1 MAHRP
6 VLKGRRSALVA
17 RAAAVR
23 LLLLDVDGV
32 LTDGTILIHADGS
45 EAKRFHIRDGAAVV
59 LAQASGLPIGWL
71 SARPSAVT
79 ERRAAELGVR
89 LLVQSREP
97 KVLSFEQILRRQRL
111 TSQQVAYMGDDLV
124 DLPVLARAGLSA
136 APADAADE
144 VRRAVHYVTVA
155 PGGHGAVREFVEW
168 LLQAQGRW
176 PPGEPIAAGRGRSS
190 R

>member
-6 VLKGRRSALVA
+6 VLKGRRQALA
-17 RAAAVR
+17 AKAAAIR

-32 LTDGTILIHADGS
+32 LTDGTILMHADGS

-59 LAQASGLPIGWL
+59 LAQAAGLPVGWL

-79 ERRAAELGVR
+79 ERRASELGVK

-111 TSQQVAYMGDDLV
+111 GAEQVAYMGDDLV
-124 DLPVLARAGLSA
+124 DLPVLTRAGLSA
-136 APADAADE
+136 APADAAAE
-144 VRRAVHYVTVA
+144 VRGAVHYVTA
-155 PGGHGAVREFVEW
+155 AKGGRGAVREFVEW
-168 LLQAQGRW
+168 LLRAQGRW
-176 PPGEPIAAGRGRSS
+176 HPDDAGGERTS

>member
-1 MAHRP
+1 
-6 VLKGRRSALVA
+6 
-17 RAAAVR
+17 VR

-32 LTDGTILIHADGS
+32 LTDGTILMHADGS

-59 LAQASGLPIGWL
+59 LAQASGLPVGWL

-97 KVLSFEQILRRQRL
+97 KLLSFEQILRRQRL
-111 TSQQVAYMGDDLV
+111 TGQQVAYMGDDLV
-124 DLPVLARAGLSA
+124 DLPVIARAGLSA
-136 APADAADE
+136 APADAAPE
-144 VRRAVHYVTVA
+144 VRGAVHYVAAA
-155 PGGHGAVREFVEW
+155 PGGNGAVREFVEW

-176 PPGEPIAAGRGRSS
+176 HPDDSTGAARRRAS